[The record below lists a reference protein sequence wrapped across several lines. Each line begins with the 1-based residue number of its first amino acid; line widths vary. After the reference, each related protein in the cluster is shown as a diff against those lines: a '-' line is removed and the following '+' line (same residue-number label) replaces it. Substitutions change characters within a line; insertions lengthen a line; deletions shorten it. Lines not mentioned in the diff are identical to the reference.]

1 MEYNS
6 KSCSKSHKSHK
17 VNTNSQKSKQN
28 SLKSHDSGLSP
39 SEPNY
44 NSENSEYLIQSLNKD
59 MNDLRIR
66 LQKADMEKEEL
77 KLQIRKLFDE
87 KDSTQKHLEAISQQ
101 HENRITEMH
110 CIIVELNKKLKI
122 QQDTAIMEETEPEGS
137 VSELSFQEGSVYN
150 SEMEAANFEQRDE
163 SDLEQRDKIIM
174 DKGSQNYK
182 HFFELHNQVQQVN
195 QQQKSSLLPTTN
207 FSSQVQCMQEEI
219 LQLRAQVAL
228 LQSELACREYTFDKV
243 KATEDRKYDSEWKN
257 EDENDK
263 SNYTSDDL
271 CETADIFDVIKQ
283 QESQSITSSFP
294 PDQLQEFSQLS
305 ISRIAPNQMQINDIN
320 VLRATHNQLVEAPIA
335 KVAERVKLKR
345 TTDDNFISTNELT
358 DKDIFTTEVAEHLV
372 SQFMHPERDVSTIQ
386 DLQNEVFR
394 LQRRVEHLKLQN
406 SVLTLT
412 LSESKQ
418 HCDHLYLLCG
428 KYESNAVAL
437 QQALNCNDRAIE
449 AYDVM
454 LALLESKLAIQD
466 DVEFGEQNRKAAE
479 SVAHSLLDRLR
490 NENSFYGKSTAP
502 WQDAVVILPENENT
516 PWTEDHDKMLRNQVS
531 KLKGQRAF
539 IQNTVVQLES
549 PFNLNDAINTKI
561 ELSPTKSRSRSRQKN
576 MDIEQALLLQELM
589 SLREELCDLK
599 FQAEQSEKEKLSAHE
614 KLKCLQ
620 AALVQLQSQLN
631 ESENKPRDR
640 ISYSEAEYNAS
651 IERELLEAL
660 SRECRLKARLQGLA
674 GSLETATRGTAIN
687 SSTKQNTV
695 SELKQANLS

>member
-1 MEYNS
+1 
-6 KSCSKSHKSHK
+6 
-17 VNTNSQKSKQN
+17 
-28 SLKSHDSGLSP
+28 
-39 SEPNY
+39 
-44 NSENSEYLIQSLNKD
+44 

-66 LQKADMEKEEL
+66 LQKSEMEKEEF
-77 KLQIRKLFDE
+77 KHQIRKLFDE
-87 KDSTQKHLEAISQQ
+87 KDSTQKHLEAISQA

-122 QQDTAIMEETEPEGS
+122 QHDTAIIEETEPEGS

-163 SDLEQRDKIIM
+163 SDLEQRDRIIM

-195 QQQKSSLLPTTN
+195 QQHKSSLLPTTN

-243 KATEDRKYDSEWKN
+243 KVTDDRDRKYDNEWKN

-305 ISRIAPNQMQINDIN
+305 ISRIATNQMQINDIN
-320 VLRATHNQLVEAPIA
+320 VLKATHNQLVEAPIP

-406 SVLTLT
+406 SVLVLT

-502 WQDAVVILPENENT
+502 WQEAVIINPENENT
-516 PWTEDHDKMLRNQVS
+516 PWTEEHDKMLRNQVS

-539 IQNTVVQLES
+539 IQNTVVILES

-614 KLKCLQ
+614 KLKSLQ

-674 GSLETATRGTAIN
+674 GSLETATRGTAIH